1 MRHAQR
7 LSARELDLY
16 GLREVPRA
24 APGGRMDVG
33 ADGELCESAEPLSN
47 GAPVAV
53 GDALAELVDGLRPDW
68 QTRAACRGLGAA
80 GFFPKGAVVPEVTR
94 EVCEAC
100 GAAWDCL
107 GYGLDSGSVGI
118 WGGFVLTSGGQRGS
132 DAGRM
137 C

>member
-1 MRHAQR
+1 MLGSLTSTGCGRYLER
-7 LSARELDLY
+7 R
-16 GLREVPRA
+16 R
-24 APGGRMDVG
+24 GGGSTSERT
-33 ADGELCESAEPLSN
+33 ASCASRPNALSN

-107 GYGLDSGSVGI
+107 GYGLDGRVGRH
-118 WGGFVLTSGGQRGS
+118 L
-132 DAGRM
+132 GRVRAYERWSAWE
-137 C
+137 